1 MLVGFKVLTSLSL
14 SKRPSQGAF
23 LFKIMRLSGLYIALS
38 AAFLGESC
46 FGKTFSP
53 TSVSEVPFFL
63 LSTLLLPL
71 GRDIVTSLM
80 SLE

>member
-1 MLVGFKVLTSLSL
+1 MLVGFKVLTSLFL
-14 SKRPSQGAF
+14 SKRASQGAF

-63 LSTLLLPL
+63 LSPLLLPL